1 MSSEEL
7 PGAAAVGMK
16 PEKKA
21 SVLLVMM
28 FWMGTQGLSKVDWT
42 TEWFYA
48 LLVRKGAGFGG
59 DGLRGRTLGWNW
71 NWTMSPALALML
83 LGKKAMEPFGPP
95 TWMVCVTRLPVEP
108 VAADVDP
115 DAVDV
120 EFVVEVLVSEA
131 AMDADDTED

>member
-1 MSSEEL
+1 MSSEEF

-21 SVLLVMM
+21 SVLLVMT

-42 TEWFYA
+42 TEWF
-48 LLVRKGAGFGG
+48 
-59 DGLRGRTLGWNW
+59 LGWNW
-71 NWTMSPALALML
+71 NWTMSPAFALML
-83 LGKKAMEPFGPP
+83 LGKKAREPFGPP
-95 TWMVCVTRLPVEP
+95 TWMVWVTRLPVEP
-108 VAADVDP
+108 VAVDVEP

-120 EFVVEVLVSEA
+120 EFVVEVLVSDA